1 MLDFALTSEQLQL
14 RETAQRFA
22 ATEIMPIDA
31 CLYFYE
37 CQGCHKLLRPK
48 AGDCCV
54 FCSFG
59 SDKCPSIQLA
69 QRCCNGSSSAH
80 GA

>member
-1 MLDFALTSEQLQL
+1 VDPLPVLASTI
-14 RETAQRFA
+14 TCPICGFA

-31 CLYFYE
+31 CVYIYE
-37 CQGCHKLLRPK
+37 CQGCRKLVRPK
-48 AGDCCV
+48 PGDCCV

-69 QRCCNGSSSAH
+69 QRCCNGTSSAH
-80 GA
+80 GT